1 MARKLAAAVTLGKRR
16 MEQLTPDERTTLA
29 SSGGK
34 VGGKARAKALTPAER
49 KTIATKASVARM
61 KKLTS
66 AERQAIARQAAAA
79 RWGRKKAK
87 VQCGIG
93 RPQELGCDDAPR
105 SD

>member
-1 MARKLAAAVTLGKRR
+1 
-16 MEQLTPDERTTLA
+16 MEQLTPEERIKLA

-49 KTIATKASVARM
+49 KTIATKASAARM

-79 RWGRKKAK
+79 RWGKK
-87 VQCGIG
+87 
-93 RPQELGCDDAPR
+93 ET
-105 SD
+105 